1 MRRLD
6 VVTVKGS
13 EVPTGIYTYDALQD
27 QVFLEDK
34 QGRHQVTRYCS
45 LLIAVGMATG
55 DVDSIVAPAYITY
68 CYTYKRTFFSLFLY
82 I

>member
-1 MRRLD
+1 MAYFPIFQDFVDLLSAAGQVTMRRLD

-34 QGRHQVTRYCS
+34 QQCKQQVRGYS
-45 LLIAVGMATG
+45 VLILLDMHISHVTL
-55 DVDSIVAPAYITY
+55 IY
-68 CYTYKRTFFSLFLY
+68 
-82 I
+82 